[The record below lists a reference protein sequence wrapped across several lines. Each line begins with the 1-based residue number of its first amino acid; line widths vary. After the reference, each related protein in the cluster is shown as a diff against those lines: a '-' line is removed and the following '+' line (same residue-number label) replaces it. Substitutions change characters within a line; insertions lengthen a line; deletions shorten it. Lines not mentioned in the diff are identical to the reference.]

1 MNRPL
6 IRVCVVLVFASLA
19 LAACG
24 GGQGGA
30 PDAVEAYLEALVAKD
45 ADAVVNLSCLDWE
58 EDAITE
64 VDSFEAVSAELN
76 GVTCQE
82 AGSDGEFTLVSC
94 TGSIAVTYDNE
105 VQEIELAG
113 RTYRAVQDGG
123 QWRMCGYQF

>member
-1 MNRPL
+1 MIRPP
-6 IRVCVVLVFASLA
+6 IRMCVLFLFASLA
-19 LAACG
+19 LVACG

-30 PDAVEAYLEALVAKD
+30 PGAVEAYLEALVAKD

-64 VDSFEAVSAELN
+64 VDSFEAVSAELD

-94 TGSIAVTYDNE
+94 TGSIVVTYDNE
-105 VQEIELAG
+105 VQEIELVG
-113 RTYRAVQDGG
+113 VTYRAVQDGG